1 MSGFKRIGSVC
12 IKYGCPGVMHI
23 GVLDAT
29 AVIEGDVELG
39 VELFVRDKASPQA
52 AQPVAWQYR
61 VSAGPQ
67 TGWSLWHDGKGEEFK
82 DSYQV
87 ETRPLYTH
95 ADAGEVVH
103 PIYEVESLSDG
114 GGGWFEVDK
123 EKYERCAKSPKIYN
137 VRVVYLSTPKGISE
151 WQRGRDG
158 MRAERD
164 KWIEE
169 SETLRAQLAERDAL
183 LGRAQSFVA
192 FVHKCVR
199 KNKEYAP
206 LHWQEMVELDR
217 DLSTTAKPETG
228 Q

>member
-1 MSGFKRIGSVC
+1 MSEFKRIGSVC

-87 ETRPLYTH
+87 ETRPLYTR
-95 ADAGEVVH
+95 ADAGE
-103 PIYEVESLSDG
+103 I
-114 GGGWFEVDK
+114 
-123 EKYERCAKSPKIYN
+123 ER
-137 VRVVYLSTPKGISE
+137 L
-151 WQRGRDG
+151 
-158 MRAERD
+158 RAELECPFRLARHS
-164 KWIEE
+164 KRLVEA
-169 SETLRAQLAERDAL
+169 LLAQLTERDAL
-183 LGRAQSFVA
+183 LVQWLAMFEGGIASSPLSALRELT
-192 FVHKCVR
+192 R
-199 KNKEYAP
+199 KAIS
-206 LHWQEMVELDR
+206 
-217 DLSTTAKPETG
+217 STTKPEQG